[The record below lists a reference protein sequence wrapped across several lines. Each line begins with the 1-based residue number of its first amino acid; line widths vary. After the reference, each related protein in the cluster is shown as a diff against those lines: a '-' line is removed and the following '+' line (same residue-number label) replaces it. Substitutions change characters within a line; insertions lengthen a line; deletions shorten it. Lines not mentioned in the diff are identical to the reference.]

1 MNADLTSIDSFL
13 FSKKSMQSS
22 TTDHYLSEQMADDH
36 HHFFFQSEPMID
48 DDVEE
53 EIEENFF
60 PETVNRVETGLSGLQ
75 IKGKVRTLSPVL
87 FYQTNTRYLIIS
99 NNQLKSLP
107 AGSKEI
113 FSILLKCFVLE
124 IGNLINLVY
133 LDLSYNRLKTLPSQI
148 GEWEIDGFVGIF
160 SVC

>member
-22 TTDHYLSEQMADDH
+22 TTDHYLSEQMAD

-60 PETVNRVETGLSGLQ
+60 PETVNRIETGLAVAGLQ

-107 AGSKEI
+107 AGSKENLPEFI
-113 FSILLKCFVLE
+113 EMLLL
-124 IGNLINLVY
+124 
-133 LDLSYNRLKTLPSQI
+133 
-148 GEWEIDGFVGIF
+148 
-160 SVC
+160 